1 MSDCCKDRGPTAD
14 TENSLHILQLLS
26 LLSVSPVSQKILWLM
41 DLEEREDTLFIRF
54 VLVKVSRCYSERW
67 MGTTVRTEDTQ
78 PSRAG
83 KYLGPVLSAAVHCG
97 EEQLCKGFL
106 SKHCCSQ
113 GMQTE
118 NRWRKYIPQLV
129 EPLFTLTT
137 PAMSFVTSTW
147 CSFIVCQAPK
157 NIIYIDLTQ
166 EFWSLRCPWR
176 IQCYHTFQFSLII
189 SR

>member
-1 MSDCCKDRGPTAD
+1 MSDCPTAD
-14 TENSLHILQLLS
+14 TEDSLRILQLLS

-67 MGTTVRTEDTQ
+67 MGTIVRIEDTQ
-78 PSRAG
+78 PTRAG
-83 KYLGPVLSAAVHCG
+83 KYLSPVRSAAVHCG

-118 NRWRKYIPQLV
+118 NRWHKYIPQLA

-157 NIIYIDLTQ
+157 NIIYIDITQ

-176 IQCYHTFQFSLII
+176 IQCYHTFQFSLNI